1 MSNTC
6 FLRSSLFPGEV
17 RVGLPGVVRR
27 LTGVSFFSIL
37 GVARIC
43 FEPKLAFVLLDI
55 LPLGRP
61 SNDSKPGMSIVPHG
75 HLAA

>member
-6 FLRSSLFPGEV
+6 FPRSSLFPGEV
-17 RVGLPGVVRR
+17 RVGLPGVVRG
-27 LTGVSFFSIL
+27 LTGVSFSIL

-55 LPLGRP
+55 LPLGRAP
-61 SNDSKPGMSIVPHG
+61 NDSKPGMSIVPHG